1 MPTASSARL
10 KGDDYQH
17 LYTWHQILGL
27 QKHGPRALRVGIEVP
42 GVGAVD
48 DVATWRLLE
57 EKPAADYSQIKF
69 HVDQR
74 ALYTTDLVTASKG
87 DRGQSLLQKLYGGW
101 QRVSAID
108 PDADVS
114 LVTNWAW
121 DPNDAVGP
129 LIDGRSCRVG
139 GLILPEAKAATAG
152 CRARWQEH
160 LGASDAALDGFVRSL
175 RLITGFSHEGKLR
188 DDVAE
193 RMASIGLKDDESA
206 IVSGVHQV
214 REWIKA
220 GTVEH
225 EAASLEA
232 AIERYDLRAQEPEPF
247 AVIHLHTIVRKAF
260 ADPADFALD
269 WVDLFEEGMGEQRGR
284 LPRDCAAWNGT
295 MLPELLRLRTTIDA
309 HPGLRLLKMRGQARL
324 SAWIA
329 AGFIFR
335 QVAGY
340 ELEARQG
347 PMVCRTDLPPAPDFR
362 LVPEVVT
369 EGLAGPDVA
378 VGISVT
384 NDLTQDVLGH
394 LRQPGSSY
402 GAVLFLRPDRPFGST
417 SLRGPG
423 DVVALAESAKQA
435 IQRFV
440 RERRAQRL
448 GLFYLGPFVGAL
460 FVGHR
465 LNAVAREIQV
475 FEDAAPGYAPSFLL
489 RE

>member
-27 QKHGPRALRVGIEVP
+27 RKHGPRALRVGIEIP

-57 EKPAADYSQIKF
+57 ERPTADYSQVKF

-74 ALYTTDLVTASKG
+74 ALYTTDLVTASKQ

-101 QRVSAID
+101 RRVSAID
-108 PDADVS
+108 PDAGVS
-114 LVTNWAW
+114 LVTNWGW
-121 DPNDAVGP
+121 DPSDAVGP
-129 LIDGRSCRVG
+129 LIDGRTCQVA
-139 GLILPEAKAATAG
+139 GLILPDANAATIA
-152 CRARWQEH
+152 CRACWQEH
-160 LGASDAALDGFVRSL
+160 LGASDTDLASFVGSL
-175 RLITGFSHEGKLR
+175 RLITGFSHERKLS

-193 RMASIGLKDDESA
+193 RMASIGLKDDEGA
-206 IVSGVHQV
+206 IAAGVQQV
-214 REWIKA
+214 REWIKN
-220 GTVEH
+220 GEVEH
-225 EAASLEA
+225 EVPSLEA
-232 AIERYDLRAQEPEPF
+232 AIARYDLRARDPEPF
-247 AVIHLHTIVRKAF
+247 AVVHLHTIQRKAF
-260 ADPADFALD
+260 ADPADFSLD
-269 WVDLFEEGMGEQRGR
+269 WVDLFEEGMGEQRGH
-284 LPRDCAAWNGT
+284 LPLDPAAWNGT
-295 MLPELLRLRTTIDA
+295 MLPELLRLRATIDA
-309 HPGLRLLKMRGQARL
+309 IPDLRLLKMRGQARL

-329 AGFIFR
+329 AGFVFR
-335 QVAGY
+335 QVADY
-340 ELEARQG
+340 ELEARLG
-347 PMVCRTDLPPAPDFR
+347 PMDCRTDLAPAADFD
-362 LVPEVVT
+362 LVREVVT

-384 NDLTQDVLGH
+384 NDLTQDVLAH

-402 GAVLFLRPDRPFGST
+402 GAALFLRPDRPFGST

-423 DVVALAESAKQA
+423 DVVALAESTKQA
-435 IQRFV
+435 VQRFV
-440 RERRAQRL
+440 RDQGAQRL
-448 GLFYLGPFVGAL
+448 GLFYLGPFSGAL